1 MIHLFKF
8 FGSHSVDVKRKEH
21 MTTIKENLEKVNET
35 IENILT
41 KSGRKDEVTLVAV
54 TKTVYPEKI
63 IEAIKA
69 GVTIIGENRVGEAG
83 EKYGIITEKVQWHL
97 IGHLQRNKVKRA
109 LPIFDMI
116 QSIDKIETAMEIEK
130 RAEKPV
136 DILIE
141 INSSEE
147 ETKSGIKPDQLLF
160 LVDQLKKLKKVK
172 IKGVMT
178 IGPFTPEEKRIREAF
193 IQTRKIFEELLERE
207 KDPEIK
213 YLSMGMSLD
222 YQIAIEEGSN
232 MVRIG
237 SAIFGER
244 VYTQ

>member
-1 MIHLFKF
+1 MA
-8 FGSHSVDVKRKEH
+8 
-21 MTTIKENLEKVNET
+21 TIRENLEIVKET

-41 KSGRKDEVTLVAV
+41 KSGRKDKVTLITV
-54 TKTVYPEKI
+54 TKTVSPGKI

-69 GVTIIGENRVGEAG
+69 GVTLIGENRVGEAA
-83 EKYGIITEKVQWHL
+83 EKHGIITEKVCWHL

-130 RAEKPV
+130 RAEDPV

-141 INSSEE
+141 INSSGE
-147 ETKSGIKPDQLLF
+147 ETKSGIKPDQLLY
-160 LVDQLKKLKKVK
+160 LVDQLKRLEKVK

-178 IGPFTPEEKRIREAF
+178 IGPFTSDEKRIREAF
-193 IQTRKIFEELLERE
+193 IQTRKKFEELAERE

-237 SAIFGER
+237 SAIFGKR
-244 VYTQ
+244 AYT

>member
-1 MIHLFKF
+1 
-8 FGSHSVDVKRKEH
+8 
-21 MTTIKENLEKVNET
+21 
-35 IENILT
+35 
-41 KSGRKDEVTLVAV
+41 
-54 TKTVYPEKI
+54 
-63 IEAIKA
+63 
-69 GVTIIGENRVGEAG
+69 
-83 EKYGIITEKVQWHL
+83 
-97 IGHLQRNKVKRA
+97 
-109 LPIFDMI
+109 
-116 QSIDKIETAMEIEK
+116 
-130 RAEKPV
+130 
-136 DILIE
+136 
-141 INSSEE
+141 
-147 ETKSGIKPDQLLF
+147 
-160 LVDQLKKLKKVK
+160 
-172 IKGVMT
+172 MT